1 MTLGALNYAELSRG
15 QQLAVKYFV
24 AAMVLFAAQMF
35 FGILSAIQFVMPEFL
50 FQILD
55 FNITRMVHINAMVVW
70 MLYGFIGSI
79 FWLVEDEAEVPLVGV
94 AIANITFWVL
104 TVAVAI
110 VVVVY
115 LLVQTP
121 PGETMTIWLIN
132 EGREYI
138 EAPRWADIGIVLCML
153 AIFYNVC
160 ATFLKG
166 KWSGISGVL
175 VLDLIALAGLYVAG
189 MFYTTNLP
197 MDQYW
202 WWWVIHLWVEATWE
216 VLVGCIMAWGLIKTL
231 NARRKIVTTWLYIE
245 VALMFGSGILGL
257 GHHYFWIGTP
267 EYWQGIGGFFSALEP
282 IPLVAMVVHAV
293 YDAGRHSFK
302 SNNHPALAWLIA
314 HAFGN
319 FIGAGVFGF
328 MQTLP
333 QINLY
338 THGTQWASSHGH
350 LAFFGAY
357 VTIVVAFIYLAIQKI
372 RGDVWMSAD
381 LSDRGY
387 RWKGALLLTHLGMFG
402 MSIALLIAGYEQ
414 AFVERAIGGSTWQA
428 YFDGQTQPW
437 FIQAMWWRLIWG
449 VVMTVGVILLLWDF
463 VRIGAGETRAIMELP
478 VHIEETESVD
488 EEEKLEAA
496 PVAAGS

>member
-1 MTLGALNYAELSRG
+1 
-15 QQLAVKYFV
+15 
-24 AAMVLFAAQMF
+24 
-35 FGILSAIQFVMPEFL
+35 
-50 FQILD
+50 
-55 FNITRMVHINAMVVW
+55 
-70 MLYGFIGSI
+70 
-79 FWLVEDEAEVPLVGV
+79 
-94 AIANITFWVL
+94 
-104 TVAVAI
+104 
-110 VVVVY
+110 
-115 LLVQTP
+115 
-121 PGETMTIWLIN
+121 
-132 EGREYI
+132 
-138 EAPRWADIGIVLCML
+138 
-153 AIFYNVC
+153 
-160 ATFLKG
+160 
-166 KWSGISGVL
+166 
-175 VLDLIALAGLYVAG
+175 
-189 MFYTTNLP
+189 
-197 MDQYW
+197 
-202 WWWVIHLWVEATWE
+202 
-216 VLVGCIMAWGLIKTL
+216 MAWGLIKTL
-231 NARRKIVTTWLYIE
+231 NARRKIVTTWLYVE

-357 VTIVVAFIYLAIQKI
+357 VTIIVAFIYLAIQKL
-372 RGDVWMSAD
+372 RGDVWMSSD
-381 LSDRGY
+381 LRDRGY
-387 RWKGALLLTHLGMFG
+387 RWKWALLLTHLGMFG

-449 VVMTVGVILLLWDF
+449 VVMTVGVLLLLWDF
-463 VRIGAGETRAIMELP
+463 VRIGAGETRTIMELP
-478 VHIEETESVD
+478 VHVEETESAD
-488 EEEKLEAA
+488 EEEELEAA